1 AEFFGDEAES
11 LRLFD
16 PTSQRSVGQLRELT
30 VLPLGSPDAAPVT
43 LLDYLPAETVIV
55 LEDPALL
62 EAPPDDAPSA
72 APLATLLP
80 RFQRLELPLLQ
91 RGDGAGPRISM
102 GARSVGGFRG
112 QFKTLATEI
121 RDWRGGGVSVR
132 LARVA

>member
-1 AEFFGDEAES
+1 AEFFGDEVES

-43 LLDYLPAETVIV
+43 LLDYLPAETLVV

-72 APLATLLP
+72 APLATLLA
-80 RFQRLELPLLQ
+80 RFQRLRLPLLQ
-91 RGDGAGPRISM
+91 GGDGAGARDAV
-102 GARSVGGFRG
+102 GARAG
-112 QFKTLATEI
+112 
-121 RDWRGGGVSVR
+121 
-132 LARVA
+132 